1 MTESPRDGATDQLA
15 TALTVALAARTR
27 DAFTALLTDDVRWG
41 GELRGAGHECTDR
54 TQVGDHYAGL
64 LDSGLTLRVSN
75 IEPIDTALDNVLT
88 VRVEVSRLDH
98 DDAPPEM
105 TVRVTLR
112 DGLIADICILDG
124 PPVIEVL
131 YVKGCPH
138 HEQLLPHLRNLLERD
153 HITATVALN
162 EITTDEQ
169 ARTNRFLGSPTV
181 RVNGSDVA
189 ATPLSQPGSVDTAD
203 RFGVQCRLY
212 QTSTGTRGVPD
223 DQWIL
228 DALIDNPMHEA
239 AIAAIRVGDVT
250 TLRRLLAATPELA
263 ALRLPRHEGRTL
275 MHVATDWPGH
285 FPNVA
290 ETITV
295 LASAGA
301 DPNSPSLGEYSETPL
316 HWAASS
322 NDVEAIDA
330 LLNVGAD
337 IEAKGAVIAGGTP
350 LADATAFGQWDAAR
364 RLVAHGASVNLFE
377 AAALGLESEVERLLE
392 SELTTHESVTSS
404 FWGACHGGHVST
416 ATVLLDHGA
425 DINWIGYDGL
435 TPFAAAERSECHEV
449 TRWLEQRVA
458 DSTPTN
464 LHSGATHEESD
475 RE

>member
-1 MTESPRDGATDQLA
+1 
-15 TALTVALAARTR
+15 
-27 DAFTALLTDDVRWG
+27 
-41 GELRGAGHECTDR
+41 
-54 TQVGDHYAGL
+54 
-64 LDSGLTLRVSN
+64 
-75 IEPIDTALDNVLT
+75 
-88 VRVEVSRLDH
+88 
-98 DDAPPEM
+98 
-105 TVRVTLR
+105 
-112 DGLIADICILDG
+112 
-124 PPVIEVL
+124 
-131 YVKGCPH
+131 
-138 HEQLLPHLRNLLERD
+138 
-153 HITATVALN
+153 
-162 EITTDEQ
+162 
-169 ARTNRFLGSPTV
+169 
-181 RVNGSDVA
+181 
-189 ATPLSQPGSVDTAD
+189 
-203 RFGVQCRLY
+203 
-212 QTSTGTRGVPD
+212 
-223 DQWIL
+223 
-228 DALIDNPMHEA
+228 MHEA

-290 ETITV
+290 ESITV

-337 IEAKGAVIAGGTP
+337 IEAKGAVIAGRTP

-377 AAALGLESEVERLLE
+377 AAALGLGSEAERFLE